1 MKIVQIDTYDITGG
15 AARAAYRLHK
25 ALRENGLDCR
35 TVVKNKVSEDDS
47 VLLATVR
54 KTAEQSDQE
63 FFIKEV
69 VQGHYINYHRTQLS
83 NTMFSVP
90 YPGYDVSGIPA
101 VRQADVINLQWVA
114 DFQSP
119 KTIKMLL
126 DSGKPVV
133 WTLHDQWAFTGG
145 CHYSAGC
152 ENYKEDCLGCPQ
164 LSDDPYDL
172 PAAILKD
179 KLEYFNGMD
188 LTIVTPSRWMAK
200 CAGKSRLFADSRIE
214 VISNSLETDLFVPV
228 PKARAKKEIGFD
240 IDSVIILF
248 GAEYGN
254 EKRKGFKELMSA
266 VRHCRTNPGFE
277 KMVRTDKVKIVCFG
291 YPNDELEKIGVP
303 VVPLGYLKSDVEI
316 SRAYA
321 AADIFIQPSLEDNLP
336 NTMLESM
343 SCGTPVVAFDAGG
356 MPDMVV
362 ENETG
367 RLAPLGDVRLMGE
380 AILSLVFD
388 PDKRK
393 DMSEI
398 CRKNILEKYSLD
410 VQARN
415 YLALYDDLHK
425 NYRSRSPVPHK
436 RPALKSFTNGRPGQ
450 SDLLF
455 VETGL
460 GRNFQM
466 IIDPVLKKALKE
478 ILSIYRE
485 RLKKSEEDRE
495 KRGEKIN
502 ELVRHFNESEKNNK
516 KRLDLI
522 RELNKSLKEK
532 DGLIGELDDSLKKRA
547 GLIEELNDSLKE
559 KDGLIGELDDSLRKR
574 AGLIEELNDSLKEKD
589 GLIGELDD
597 SLKKRA
603 GLIEELND
611 SLKEK
616 DGLIGELD
624 DSLRKRAGLIEDLN
638 DSLKEKDGLIGE
650 LDILLKESNII
661 QQEKEVVIHD
671 LDAALKQRGL
681 YIDELNAI
689 LEEREQKFQDLESL
703 LRDKEAAA
711 GELRQIVNQY
721 RKFNPFYRIKKF
733 FTPKLGILYHHDPIQ
748 MHIPKK
754 YFKNKQLKKYPRI
767 SICTP
772 SYNQALFLEGTIK
785 SVLGQGYPDLE
796 YVIQDGGSVDG
807 SEEILKKYGESLAH
821 WESRKDNGQANAI
834 NLGLSRSN
842 GEIMGYLNSDDI
854 LLPGALYYVARYF
867 EKHPE
872 VDVIY
877 GHRLLINEH
886 NHQIGRWVL
895 PGHEDDILNWAD
907 FIPQETMFWRRRIW
921 EKSGGYIDEGFRFAL
936 DWELILRFRDADA
949 KFVRVPRFLAAFR
962 VHMQQKTSAELNEQ
976 GHKEMNILRQ
986 RCQKREVSETE
997 IRENIRPYFRRHLF
1011 CETLYRL
1018 GIFRY

>member
-532 DGLIGELDDSLKKRA
+532 DGLIGELDDSL
-547 GLIEELNDSLKE
+547 
-559 KDGLIGELDDSLRKR
+559 
-574 AGLIEELNDSLKEKD
+574 
-589 GLIGELDD
+589 
-597 SLKKRA
+597 
-603 GLIEELND
+603 
-611 SLKEK
+611 
-616 DGLIGELD
+616 
-624 DSLRKRAGLIEDLN
+624 RKRAGLIEDLN

>member
-152 ENYKEDCLGCPQ
+152 ENYQEGCLNCPQ

-188 LTIVTPSRWMAK
+188 LTIVTPSRWMAR

-266 VRHCRTNPGFE
+266 IRHCRTNPGFE

-343 SCGTPVVAFDAGG
+343 SCGTPVVAFDVGG

-393 DMSEI
+393 YMSEI

-425 NYRSRSPVPHK
+425 NYRSTSPVPPE
-436 RPALKSFTNGRPGQ
+436 RPGMKNFANGRPEQ

-455 VETGL
+455 VEMGL

-478 ILSIYRE
+478 LLSIYRE
-485 RLKKSEEDRE
+485 RLEKSEKDRE

-502 ELVRHFNESEKNNK
+502 DLVRHFNESEKNNK

-547 GLIEELNDSLKE
+547 GLIEELNDSL
-559 KDGLIGELDDSLRKR
+559 
-574 AGLIEELNDSLKEKD
+574 
-589 GLIGELDD
+589 
-597 SLKKRA
+597 
-603 GLIEELND
+603 
-611 SLKEK
+611 
-616 DGLIGELD
+616 
-624 DSLRKRAGLIEDLN
+624 
-638 DSLKEKDGLIGE
+638 
-650 LDILLKESNII
+650 
-661 QQEKEVVIHD
+661 
-671 LDAALKQRGL
+671 
-681 YIDELNAI
+681 
-689 LEEREQKFQDLESL
+689 
-703 LRDKEAAA
+703 
-711 GELRQIVNQY
+711 
-721 RKFNPFYRIKKF
+721 
-733 FTPKLGILYHHDPIQ
+733 
-748 MHIPKK
+748 
-754 YFKNKQLKKYPRI
+754 
-767 SICTP
+767 
-772 SYNQALFLEGTIK
+772 
-785 SVLGQGYPDLE
+785 
-796 YVIQDGGSVDG
+796 
-807 SEEILKKYGESLAH
+807 
-821 WESRKDNGQANAI
+821 
-834 NLGLSRSN
+834 
-842 GEIMGYLNSDDI
+842 
-854 LLPGALYYVARYF
+854 
-867 EKHPE
+867 
-872 VDVIY
+872 
-877 GHRLLINEH
+877 
-886 NHQIGRWVL
+886 
-895 PGHEDDILNWAD
+895 
-907 FIPQETMFWRRRIW
+907 
-921 EKSGGYIDEGFRFAL
+921 
-936 DWELILRFRDADA
+936 
-949 KFVRVPRFLAAFR
+949 
-962 VHMQQKTSAELNEQ
+962 
-976 GHKEMNILRQ
+976 
-986 RCQKREVSETE
+986 
-997 IRENIRPYFRRHLF
+997 
-1011 CETLYRL
+1011 
-1018 GIFRY
+1018 